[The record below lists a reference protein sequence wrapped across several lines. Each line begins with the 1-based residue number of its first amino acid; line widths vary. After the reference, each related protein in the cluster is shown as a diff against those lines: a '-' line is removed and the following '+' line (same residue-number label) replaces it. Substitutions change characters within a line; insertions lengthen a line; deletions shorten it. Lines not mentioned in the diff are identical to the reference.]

1 MQGDKVMPT
10 KIYVKIFHIFLLG
23 TFMVLSGLPALIAKH
38 FYPEYLLTG
47 FSITMLLTTCFFF
60 VITIKTRMVDFVFGG
75 LPVSKKVKVI
85 AALIMALYLA
95 LLLCWGWAKKWGL
108 F

>member
-1 MQGDKVMPT
+1 MQDDKVMPA
-10 KIYVKIFHIFLLG
+10 KIYIKIFHIFLLG

-38 FYPEYLLTG
+38 FYPAYFLTG
-47 FSITMLLTTCFFF
+47 FSITVLLTTCFFSI
-60 VITIKTRMVDFVFGG
+60 VVIKTREVDFVFGG

-95 LLLCWGWAKKWGL
+95 LLLCWGWAK
-108 F
+108 